1 MGFKDLS
8 EFQKKALK
16 NKAFFVII
24 EKVIKDGKV

>member
-1 MGFKDLS
+1 MEFRVLS
-8 EFQKKALK
+8 EFRKKALK